1 MTSKPRIGL
10 WFAGA
15 ATIFFTRA
23 FLYSTWVSRGPEVQ
37 DSLAINTAQMGL
49 LAMLFPAGG
58 LAGIL
63 FAGTLVHRYG
73 TRNINTATFAVA
85 GTAFAVLGFAVDS
98 GNFFV
103 SSVCLFF
110 MGLPMALSDFV
121 GNLEGTAVDKAAKRS
136 IFSAIHGLFG
146 VGMLVG
152 AALATW
158 LINAGVSLSISFLTV
173 GIFIGVVSIL
183 GGYGFPKHK
192 EPDVSAAKKTEN
204 RKLAAN
210 VWTEKRSL
218 LLAVVGFTFIMA
230 EMSAGIW
237 VPLALT
243 NIGYTGAEAAT
254 AFGVFWIVITIVRLI
269 GGYVLDLIGRY
280 RLVLASIIFTAA
292 GMLIFMTSEATGLE
306 YLGLILWGLGVAVGF
321 PMVIA
326 SMSDD
331 QSMAAPRVNMI
342 ITVVYISSITV
353 GPALGAL
360 GQVAGI
366 YIAFTIPLALV
377 VVSLFLS
384 PATKPLTKPLTKA
397 ESSN

>member
-1 MTSKPRIGL
+1 MTTKARIAI

-37 DSLAINTAQMGL
+37 DALAINTAQMGW
-49 LAMLFPAGG
+49 LAMLYPAGG

-63 FAGTLVHRYG
+63 FAGPLVHRFG
-73 TRNINTATFAVA
+73 TRNVNTTTFAVA
-85 GTAFAVLGFAVDS
+85 GTAFAILGFAVDAGS
-98 GNFFV
+98 FFV
-103 SSVCLFF
+103 SSICLFF
-110 MGLPMALSDFV
+110 MGLPMALSDFL

-152 AALATW
+152 AGLATW
-158 LINAGVSLSISFLTV
+158 LINADVSLSVSFLAV
-173 GIFIGVVSIL
+173 GIFIGVVSII

-192 EPDVSAAKKTEN
+192 EPDVSAAKKIEN
-204 RKLAAN
+204 RKIAAKI
-210 VWTEKRSL
+210 WTEKRSL

-230 EMSAGIW
+230 EMSAGVW

-280 RLVLASIIFTAA
+280 RLVLASIIFTAL
-292 GMLIFMTSEATGLE
+292 GMIIFMTSEATGLE
-306 YLGLILWGLGVAVGF
+306 YLGLILWGLGAAVGF

-366 YIAFTIPLALV
+366 YVAFSIPLALV
-377 VVSLFLS
+377 AVSLFLS
-384 PATKPLTKPLTKA
+384 GATKPI
-397 ESSN
+397 ESK

>member
-1 MTSKPRIGL
+1 MTSKARIGL

-37 DSLAINTAQMGL
+37 DALGINTAQMGL
-49 LAMLFPAGG
+49 LAMLYPAGG
-58 LAGIL
+58 LAGVM
-63 FAGTLVHRYG
+63 FAGSLVHRYG
-73 TRNINTATFAVA
+73 TRTVNTATFAVA
-85 GTAFAVLGFAVDS
+85 GSAFAVLGFAVDS
-98 GNFFV
+98 GNFLI

-110 MGLPMALSDFV
+110 MGLPMALSDFI

-146 VGMLVG
+146 IGMLVG
-152 AALATW
+152 AGLASW
-158 LINAGVSLSISFLTV
+158 LINSGVSLSISFLTV
-173 GIFIGVVSIL
+173 GIFIGVISII

-192 EPDVSAAKKTEN
+192 EPDVSAAKKAEN
-204 RKLAAN
+204 RKVARK

-243 NIGYTGAEAAT
+243 RVGYTGAEAAA
-254 AFGVFWIVITIVRLI
+254 AFGVFWIVITLVRLV

-280 RLVLASIIFTAA
+280 ALVLASIIFTAV
-292 GMLIFMTSEATGLE
+292 GMVVFMTSEATHLE

-360 GQVAGI
+360 GQAAGI
-366 YIAFTIPLALV
+366 YVAFSIPLALV
-377 VVSLFLS
+377 AVSLFLS
-384 PATKPLTKPLTKA
+384 KSTKPLNNA
-397 ESSN
+397 

>member
-1 MTSKPRIGL
+1 MTSKARIGL

-37 DSLAINTAQMGL
+37 DALAINTAQMGL
-49 LAMLFPAGG
+49 LAMLYPAGG
-58 LAGIL
+58 LAGVM
-63 FAGTLVHRYG
+63 FAASLVHRYG
-73 TRNINTATFAVA
+73 TRTVNTATFAVA
-85 GTAFAVLGFAVDS
+85 AAAFAVLGFAVDS
-98 GNFFV
+98 GNFLV
-103 SSVCLFF
+103 SCICLFF
-110 MGLPMALSDFV
+110 MGLPMALSDFI

-146 VGMLVG
+146 IGMLVG
-152 AALATW
+152 AGLASW

-173 GIFIGVVSIL
+173 GIFIGVVSIV

-192 EPDVSAAKKTEN
+192 EPDVSAAKKAEN
-204 RKLAAN
+204 RKVAAK

-243 NIGYTGAEAAT
+243 RVGYSGAEAAA
-254 AFGVFWIVITIVRLI
+254 AFGVFWIVITLVRLV

-280 RLVLASIIFTAA
+280 KLVLASIIFTAV
-292 GMLIFMTSEATGLE
+292 GMVVFMTSEATHLE

-360 GQVAGI
+360 GQAAGI
-366 YIAFTIPLALV
+366 YVAFSIPLALV
-377 VVSLFLS
+377 AVSLFLS
-384 PATKPLTKPLTKA
+384 RATKPL
-397 ESSN
+397 ESK

>member
-1 MTSKPRIGL
+1 M
-10 WFAGA
+10 
-15 ATIFFTRA
+15 
-23 FLYSTWVSRGPEVQ
+23 Q

-49 LAMLFPAGG
+49 LAMLYPAGG

-63 FAGTLVHRYG
+63 FAGPLVHRYG
-73 TRNINTATFAVA
+73 TRNINTLTFAVA
-85 GTAFAVLGFAVDS
+85 GTALASLGFAVDS
-98 GNFFV
+98 GNFLL
-103 SSVCLFF
+103 SSVCLFL
-110 MGLPMALSDFV
+110 MGLPMALSDFL
-121 GNLEGTAVDKAAKRS
+121 GNLEGTAVDKASKRS

-152 AALATW
+152 AGLATW
-158 LINAGVSLSISFLTV
+158 LINSGISLSISFLTV
-173 GIFIGVVSIL
+173 GIFIGVVSII

-192 EPDVSAAKKTEN
+192 EPDVSASKKAEN
-204 RKLAAN
+204 RKLAAK

-218 LLAVVGFTFIMA
+218 LLAFVGFTFIMA

-243 NIGYTGAEAAT
+243 RVGYTGAEAAA
-254 AFGVFWIVITIVRLI
+254 AFGIFWIVITIVRLI

-280 RLVLASIIFTAA
+280 RLVLASIIFTAT
-292 GMLIFMTSEATGLE
+292 GMIIFMTSEATGLE
-306 YLGLILWGLGVAVGF
+306 YLGLILWGLGVSVGF

-326 SMSDD
+326 AMSDN

-360 GQVAGI
+360 GQAAGI
-366 YIAFTIPLALV
+366 YVAFGIPLALV
-377 VVSLFLS
+377 AVSLFLS
-384 PATKPLTKPLTKA
+384 GSTRPLQTR
-397 ESSN
+397 SN